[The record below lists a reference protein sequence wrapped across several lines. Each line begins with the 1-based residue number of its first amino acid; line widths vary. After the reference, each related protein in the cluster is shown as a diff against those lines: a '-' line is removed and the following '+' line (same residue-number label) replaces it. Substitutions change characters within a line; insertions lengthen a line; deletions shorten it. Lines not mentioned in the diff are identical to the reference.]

1 MMSLVMTTT
10 RSVSRWEIKLVVVT
24 ALLLL
29 VAATGCNDGSPPP
42 LEGPDR
48 HALGPADAAVTLIA
62 FDDYQ

>member
-1 MMSLVMTTT
+1 LMTSLRTKA
-10 RSVSRWEIKLVVVT
+10 RSVSRWKFKFVVVT

-29 VAATGCNDGSPPP
+29 VAAIGCNDGSPPP

-48 HALGPADAAVTLIA
+48 HALGSADAAVTLVA

>member
-10 RSVSRWEIKLVVVT
+10 NSVSRWNLKLVIVI

-48 HALGPADAAVTLIA
+48 HALGPADAAVTLVA

>member
-1 MMSLVMTTT
+1 MVVMMTMT
-10 RSVSRWEIKLVVVT
+10 RPASRWSLKLAVVM

-29 VAATGCNDGSPPP
+29 AVATGCNDESLPP

-48 HALGPADAAVTLIA
+48 HSLGSADAAVTLVA